1 MSAFSVHAVC
11 QCSRGAQHYLLI
23 AMKGGSLDLASLMLG
38 LLCLGQ
44 LLLEMDKA
52 LLSRRQVS
60 ALPGELLLQLG

>member
-1 MSAFSVHAVC
+1 MLKT
-11 QCSRGAQHYLLI
+11 QNKLYL
-23 AMKGGSLDLASLMLG
+23 GCFMLG

-44 LLLEMDKA
+44 LLLEMCEL